1 MEEKEEEEACSK
13 ASSVMGATKN
23 ASVTK
28 STRSRR
34 DMANESVDHDDSQF
48 LYCAPYVTRCR
59 MTNCELL
66 RWLVEMPSRDV
77 HHYRMMNVS
86 AVDHDLFQ

>member
-1 MEEKEEEEACSK
+1 
-13 ASSVMGATKN
+13 
-23 ASVTK
+23 
-28 STRSRR
+28 
-34 DMANESVDHDDSQF
+34 
-48 LYCAPYVTRCR
+48 

-86 AVDHDLFQ
+86 AVDHDLFISMMYGHVLRPRATLSTSAYHI